1 MFRTIRRLAVA
12 AAATLIVSAGV
23 AASPASATRLIQQS
37 ANYTCSNA
45 NVAVSPPRV
54 WAERGRPEQVIWA
67 IQLER
72 WNGASWNRYSVSTFR
87 ATFDYFGRSPTSWS
101 MFNTRTG
108 GRYINSRMHIRV
120 AHRGYYRVGS
130 VVATAY
136 RNSAAYVG
144 GTGAYCWMP

>member
-23 AASPASATRLIQQS
+23 ATSPASATRQIQQS
-37 ANYTCSNA
+37 ASYTCSNA

-54 WAERGRPEQVIWA
+54 WAGRGRPEQVVWA

-72 WNGASWNRYSVSTFR
+72 WNGSSWIRYSVSNFW

-101 MFNTRTG
+101 VFNTRTG
-108 GRYINSRMHIRV
+108 GRYVNSRMHIRV

-130 VVATAY
+130 AVAART
-136 RNSAAYVG
+136 RSSAVYVA
-144 GTGAYCWMP
+144 GTGAYCFMP